1 MKHKSTPHHD
11 ALEKLASGKSTG
23 DKEYDEMLKRDFKK
37 DLDILKD
44 RHNIIWSPHKLKEKT
59 EEKKKEEDQP
69 SG

>member
-1 MKHKSTPHHD
+1 MTKKSVPCHD

-23 DKEYDEMLKRDFKK
+23 DREYDTFLKKEFKK
-37 DLDILKD
+37 DIDILKD